1 KKRKAEEISSAF
13 DRIYTITR
21 TGNSAFLFFEPVGVY
36 LNKVLPL
43 LRSRR
48 LFEDRFD
55 RTDGLTS
62 PTVDALLRIDIELVF
77 FLEFFGLVFGRMDA
91 IDRTDIDTSGIL
103 HAYAGLSND
112 IGHLSFLLSRTV
124 SLLANRLAQV
134 NKIYAFS
141 EAYLDR
147 SLRKCYTGPTPRNE
161 MIRKLSRIHVPR
173 PLLAI
178 AIIALGVAFPAG
190 AATIDDALKNL
201 RSLSP
206 AQRKAVLEENA
217 RKEGELVWY
226 TSMSLTD
233 FPKIV
238 GAFEK
243 AVPYARVRANRL
255 TQSTVITKID
265 TEARAGLFA
274 VDIVGSE
281 A

>member
-1 KKRKAEEISSAF
+1 TLCRELGSYGLRTTEINEESRRRKKERLREFPQPF

-21 TGNSAFLFFEPVGVY
+21 TGDSAFLFFEPVGVD
-36 LNKVLPL
+36 LNKLFPL
-43 LRSRR
+43 LWSRR

-103 HAYAGLSND
+103 HAYAGLRHE
-112 IGHLSFLLSRTV
+112 IGYLLFLLRSRTF

-161 MIRKLSRIHVPR
+161 
-173 PLLAI
+173 
-178 AIIALGVAFPAG
+178 
-190 AATIDDALKNL
+190 
-201 RSLSP
+201 
-206 AQRKAVLEENA
+206 
-217 RKEGELVWY
+217 
-226 TSMSLTD
+226 
-233 FPKIV
+233 
-238 GAFEK
+238 
-243 AVPYARVRANRL
+243 
-255 TQSTVITKID
+255 
-265 TEARAGLFA
+265 
-274 VDIVGSE
+274 
-281 A
+281 